1 MKIICVIPAR
11 AESSRFFEK
20 PLALILEKP
29 MIQWVYEHCKA
40 VPEFDEVYVAT
51 DSEKIKTYAEAFG
64 ANVIMT
70 RNDHDTATERLYE
83 VSTKVEADLYVMV
96 NGDEPLLTRE
106 AIIQCIPARLA
117 EDELYVSNLMTDFEN
132 PVEVVDA
139 TNLKIVTDRNDR
151 CLFISRSP
159 IPYPK
164 GNMDYV
170 YHKFVGVGA
179 FNRKALD
186 FYHNT
191 PRGPIEKI
199 EENDSF
205 RFIENQVPI
214 YYYNCHC
221 KSLSVDTRKDIDG
234 VELYLKKE
242 EKRCTM
248 AKNEKKTN
256 NNSIS

>member
-20 PLALILEKP
+20 PLAVICGKP
-29 MIQWVYEHCKA
+29 MLQWVYEHCKA
-40 VPEFDEVYVAT
+40 CTEFAEVYVAT
-51 DSEKIKTYAEAFG
+51 DAENIRQLAESFN
-64 ANVIMT
+64 AKVIMT
-70 RNDHDTATERLYE
+70 STSHDTATERLYE
-83 VSTKVEADLYVMV
+83 VHTKIDADLYVMV
-96 NGDEPLLTRE
+96 NGDEPLITHD
-106 AIIQCIPARLA
+106 AIVQCIPNGI
-117 EDELYVSNLMTDFEN
+117 DINGMYVSNLMTDFKN
-132 PVEVVDA
+132 PVEVVDT
-139 TNLKIVTDRNDR
+139 TNLKIVTADDNR

-179 FNRKALD
+179 FTRKALD

-191 PRGPIEKI
+191 KRGPIEKI

-205 RFIENQVPI
+205 RFIEHNVPI

-221 KSLSVDTRKDIDG
+221 KSLSVDTRKDIEG
-234 VELYLKKE
+234 VEKYMKE
-242 EKRCTM
+242 NGM
-248 AKNEKKTN
+248 A
-256 NNSIS
+256 